1 MMEMVTNS
9 IFVKAVIIL
18 QYINI
23 SNQHIVSL
31 KLQYCYMSIK
41 SQS

>member
-1 MMEMVTNS
+1 MMEVVTN
-9 IFVKAVIIL
+9 IILEMAVIIL

-23 SNQHIVSL
+23 SKKHIVSL